1 MDRVCL
7 QARSKFFFLMEE
19 RSSNHTELMTRRIRR
34 ILLVCNNYD
43 NYSLEEDGHIE
54 AQIAEDYSALNLSNP
69 PDILR
74 VETTIEALD
83 TAHRGENFDLVITMY
98 NVGEIDVFD
107 FSQKMKEIAPDTP
120 IVLLATFSRE
130 IYRRVQDR
138 TNSAIDWFFCWNNS
152 TDLIIAIIKLLEDRM
167 NAEHDIQEE
176 GVRAILLIE
185 DSVRYY
191 STYLPVL
198 YKLVLRQNSDAIH
211 DTLNEKQQ
219 ILRKRSR
226 PKILMA
232 TCYDDA
238 VELYERYKQNILGV
252 ISDIG
257 FVIHR
262 DDPPEGEKLDA
273 GIDLCNHIHKD
284 NPTMPILMQSSQE
297 SMRDVARQLGV
308 GFVVKTSK
316 TLTHDLS
323 EYIGREF
330 GFGDFVVTDPV
341 TGEEVLRA
349 RDLYGFEK
357 IVKNIS
363 DDDFKRLSAKNY
375 ISRWLFARGLF
386 SLGRQLRPLTIRDDS
401 DLPEIRRINQRII
414 HDFRINQGVGVVAR
428 FNPETYNDTIRFARL
443 GDGSLGGKARGLAF
457 LNHVLVKYDMYDK
470 YEDVR
475 ITVPR
480 TLVITTD
487 YFDRFIID
495 NGLQYVINSDITD
508 SEILSEF
515 VASTLPRDLTDALR
529 VFIHNIR
536 KPLAVRSSSKLED
549 SYYQPFAGVYS
560 TYMIPRT
567 DNEDQQLRL
576 LSKAIKSVYASIFYS
591 SSRSYITATANVI
604 SEEKMAIILQ
614 EICGSED
621 NGYYFPTLSGVARS
635 VNFYPIGHEK
645 AEDGIVKVAMG
656 LGKAVV
662 DGDQVL
668 RFSPKYPRHVLQTST
683 VEQIMT
689 ETQKSM
695 FALNLKPETFKTS
708 IDDAVNLERIDVADC
723 EKFRNLKHVVST
735 WDLENQRMVD
745 SAYPQG
751 PRFITF
757 AQMLKYKTFPL
768 AEIVDELLDI
778 ARREMKCGVEI
789 EFAADLDRG
798 GDPNKLPKFNVLQI
812 RPISV
817 DSRNVDV
824 DWTEIDTDGAIISSE
839 SALGTGWIKGVHD
852 VVYLKR
858 ETFDTS
864 RTPEMARQLR
874 DLNNRMRAEGLSY
887 VLIGYG
893 RWGSSIPSLGVPV
906 QWSDISETK
915 AIVECSL
922 ENFRVDPS
930 QGTHFFQNLTSFN
943 TGYINVDPYSARG
956 DVMDFERLDSQP
968 AVEETEFLRHVRFAD
983 ELLICIDGR
992 TSRAIVK

>member
-1 MDRVCL
+1 MDNNVT
-7 QARSKFFFLMEE
+7 Q
-19 RSSNHTELMTRRIRR
+19 NTELMARRIRR

-43 NYSLEEDGHIE
+43 SFSLEEDGHIE
-54 AQIAEDYSALNLSNP
+54 TQIAQDYAELNLSNP
-69 PDILR
+69 PIIQR
-74 VETTIEALD
+74 VETTAEALEK
-83 TAHRGENFDLVITMY
+83 AQNGEEFDLILTMY

-107 FSQKMKEIAPDTP
+107 FSKRMKAISPDTP

-130 IYRRVQDR
+130 IYNRIQDHD
-138 TNSAIDWFFCWNNS
+138 NSAIDWFFCWNNS
-152 TDLIIAIIKLLEDRM
+152 TDLMIAIIKLLEDRM
-167 NAEHDIQEE
+167 NAEHDIVEE

-198 YKLVLRQNSDAIH
+198 YKLVLQQNIESIR

-219 ILRKRSR
+219 TLRKRSR

-232 TCYDDA
+232 TCYDEA

-257 FVIHR
+257 FVVHK
-262 DDPPEGEKLDA
+262 DDAPEKEKLDA
-273 GIDLCNHIHKD
+273 GIDLCHHIHGD

-297 SMRDVARQLGV
+297 SMREIARQLGC

-316 TLTHDLS
+316 TLTHELS

-330 GFGDFVVTDPV
+330 GFGDFVVTDPQS
-341 TGEEVLRA
+341 GEELLRA
-349 RDLYGFEK
+349 SDLYGFEK
-357 IVKNIS
+357 IIKNIS
-363 DDDFKRLSAKNY
+363 DSDFRRLSDKNY

-386 SLGRQLRPLTIRDDS
+386 ALGKQLRPLTIHDDS
-401 DLPEIRRINQRII
+401 DLPEIRRMNLEMI
-414 HDFRINQGVGVVAR
+414 HDFRINQGVGVVAK
-428 FNPETYNDTIRFARL
+428 FSPDTYNDTIRFARL
-443 GDGSLGGKARGLAF
+443 GNGSLGGKGRGLAF
-457 LNHVLVKYDMYDK
+457 LNHILVKYDMYDK

-508 SEILSEF
+508 AEILSEF

-529 VFIHNIR
+529 VFIRNVR

-560 TYMIPRT
+560 TYMIPHT
-567 DNEDQQLRL
+567 ENDDQELRL
-576 LSKAIKSVYASIFYS
+576 LSKAIKSVYASIFFS
-591 SSRSYITATANVI
+591 SSRGYIQATANVI

-621 NGYYFPTLSGVARS
+621 KGYFFPTFSGVARS
-635 VNFYPIGHEK
+635 VNFYPIGHEE
-645 AEDGIVKVAMG
+645 ADDGIVKVAFG

-668 RFSPKYPRHVLQTST
+668 RFSPKYPKHVLQTST
-683 VEQIMT
+683 VEQVMT
-689 ETQKSM
+689 ETQKYM
-695 FALNLKPETFKTS
+695 FALNLQPETFKTS
-708 IDDAVNLERIDVADC
+708 VNDSINLERIDVAGC
-723 EKFRNLKHVVST
+723 EKFRNLKYVAST
-735 WDLENQRMVD
+735 WDKENMRLVD
-745 SAYPQG
+745 STYPEG

-757 AQMLKYKTFPL
+757 SQMLKYKTFPL
-768 AEIVDELLDI
+768 PEIITELLDI
-778 ARREMKCGVEI
+778 AQREMKCGVEI

-798 GDPNKLPKFNVLQI
+798 GKPKLPKFNVLQI

-824 DWTEIDTDGAIISSE
+824 DWEEIDTTGSIIESD
-839 SALGTGWIKGVHD
+839 SALGTGWIKGVSD
-852 VVYLKR
+852 VIYLKQS
-858 ETFDTS
+858 TFDTQK
-864 RTPEMARQLR
+864 TTQMASELKEI
-874 DLNNRMRAEGLSY
+874 NNRMLGTDTGY
-887 VLIGYG
+887 VLIGFG

-906 QWSDISETK
+906 QWSDISEAK
-915 AIVECSL
+915 VIVESSL
-922 ENFRVDPS
+922 EDFRVDPS

-943 TGYINVDPYSARG
+943 AGYINVDPYGKHSH
-956 DVMDFERLDSQP
+956 VMDFSVLDSLP
-968 AVEETEFLRHVRFAD
+968 AVEETEFIRHVRLD
-983 ELLICIDGR
+983 RELEICIDGR
-992 TSRAIVK
+992 NSKAMIK

>member
-1 MDRVCL
+1 
-7 QARSKFFFLMEE
+7 MEE
-19 RSSNHTELMTRRIRR
+19 NERHNVELMSHRIRR

-43 NYSLEEDGHIE
+43 SYTLEEDGHIE
-54 AQIAEDYSALNLSNP
+54 AQIAEDYAALNLSNP
-69 PDILR
+69 PEIVR
-74 VETTIEALD
+74 VETTFEALEKV
-83 TAHRGENFDLVITMY
+83 RGGERFDLVITMY
-98 NVGEIDVFD
+98 NMGEVSVFD
-107 FSQKMKEIAPDTP
+107 FASQFKSIAPDTP
-120 IVLLATFSRE
+120 IVLLASFSRE
-130 IYRRVQDR
+130 IYRRIQDHD
-138 TNSAIDWFFCWNNS
+138 TSAIDWFFCWNNS

-167 NAEHDIQEE
+167 NAEHDILEE

-191 STYLPVL
+191 SSYLPTL
-198 YKLVLRQNSDAIH
+198 YRLVLRQNSDAIS

-219 ILRKRSR
+219 TMRKRSR

-232 TCYDDA
+232 SCYDDA

-257 FVIHR
+257 FVVHR
-262 DDPPEGEKLDA
+262 DDAPEKEKLDA
-273 GIDLCNHIHKD
+273 GIDLCHHIRKD

-297 SMRDVARQLGV
+297 SMREVARELGV
-308 GFVVKTSK
+308 GFVLKTSK

-330 GFGDFVVTDPV
+330 GFGDFVVTDPN
-341 TGEEVLRA
+341 TGEELLRA
-349 RDLYGFEK
+349 KDLYGFEK
-357 IVKNIS
+357 IIKEIS
-363 DDDFKRLSAKNY
+363 DSDFRRLSDKNY

-386 SLGRQLRPLTIRDDS
+386 SLGKQLRPLTIRDAS
-401 DLPEIRRINQRII
+401 DLPEIRRLNLSLI
-414 HDFRINQGVGVVAR
+414 HDFRIMQGVGVVAK
-428 FNPETYNDTIRFARL
+428 FNPATYNDTIRFSRL
-443 GDGSLGGKARGLAF
+443 GSGSLGGKGRGLAF

-480 TLVITTD
+480 TLVITTE

-495 NGLQYVINSDITD
+495 NGLQYVINSDISD

-515 VASTLPRDLTDALR
+515 VASTLPQDLTDALK
-529 VFIHNIR
+529 VFIHKVR

-567 DNEDQQLRL
+567 ENEDQQLRL
-576 LSKAIKSVYASIFYS
+576 LSKAIKSVYASIFYA
-591 SSRSYITATANVI
+591 SSRSYITATANMI

-614 EICGSED
+614 EICGSSD
-621 NGYYFPTLSGVARS
+621 QGYFFPTLSGVARS

-645 AEDGIVKVAMG
+645 AEEGIVKVAFG

-662 DGDQVL
+662 DGDLVL
-668 RFSPKYPRHVLQTST
+668 RFSPKYPKHVLQTST
-683 VEQIMT
+683 IEQVMT
-689 ETQKSM
+689 ETQKQM
-695 FALNLKPETFKTS
+695 FALNLNPEKFKTS
-708 IDDAVNLERIDVADC
+708 IDDAVNLEHLDISDC
-723 EKFRNLKHVVST
+723 EKFRNLKYVVST

-745 SAYPQG
+745 SAYPTG
-751 PRFITF
+751 PRYVTF

-768 AEIVDELLDI
+768 AEIVQDLLDI
-778 ARREMKCGVEI
+778 AAREMKCGVEI

-798 GDPNKLPKFNVLQI
+798 GDPDKLPKFQVLQI

-824 DWTEIDTDGAIISSE
+824 DWDEIDTGGAMLKSE

-852 VVYLKR
+852 VIYLKKDA
-858 ETFDTS
+858 FDTQKTTAMG
-864 RTPEMARQLR
+864 RELTAI
-874 DLNNRMRAEGLSY
+874 NTRMRTEGKNY
-887 VLIGYG
+887 VLIGFG

-906 QWSDISETK
+906 QWSNISEAK
-915 AIVECSL
+915 VIVECSL
-922 ENFRVDPS
+922 EDFRVDPS

-943 TGYINVDPYSARG
+943 AGYINVDPYG
-956 DVMDFERLDSQP
+956 NKDDVMDFTELDKLP
-968 AVEETEFLRHVRFAD
+968 AVEETEFIRHVRFD
-983 ELLICIDGR
+983 RELEICIDGR
-992 TSRAIVK
+992 NSKAFIK

>member
-1 MDRVCL
+1 M
-7 QARSKFFFLMEE
+7 FLMMEE
-19 RSSNHTELMTRRIRR
+19 NERRNVELMSRRIRR

-43 NYSLEEDGHIE
+43 SYSLEEDGHIE
-54 AQIAEDYSALNLSNP
+54 AQIAEDYASLNLSNP
-69 PDILR
+69 PEIVR
-74 VETTIEALD
+74 VETTVEALQMVRD
-83 TAHRGENFDLVITMY
+83 GERFDLVITMY
-98 NVGEIDVFD
+98 NVGEVSVFD
-107 FSQKMKEIAPDTP
+107 FSCQMKSIVPDTP
-120 IVLLATFSRE
+120 IVLLASFSRE
-130 IYRRVQDR
+130 IYRRIQDHD
-138 TNSAIDWFFCWNNS
+138 TSAIDWFFCWNNS
-152 TDLIIAIIKLLEDRM
+152 TDLIIAIIKLFEDRM
-167 NAEHDIQEE
+167 NAEHDILEE

-191 STYLPVL
+191 SSYLPAL
-198 YKLVLRQNSDAIH
+198 YKLVLRQNSDAIS

-219 ILRKRSR
+219 TIRKRSR

-232 TCYDDA
+232 SCYDDA

-262 DDPPEGEKLDA
+262 DDPPEKEKLDA
-273 GIDLCNHIHKD
+273 GLDLCHHIRKD

-297 SMRDVARQLGV
+297 SMRKVAQELGV

-330 GFGDFVVTDPV
+330 GFGDFVVTDPQ
-341 TGEEVLRA
+341 TGEELFRA
-349 RDLYGFEK
+349 KDLYGFEK
-357 IVKNIS
+357 IIKEIS
-363 DDDFKRLSAKNY
+363 DSDFRRLSDKNY

-386 SLGRQLRPLTIRDDS
+386 TLGKQLRPLTIRDDS
-401 DLPEIRRINQRII
+401 DLPEIRRLNLSII
-414 HDFRINQGVGVVAR
+414 HDFRIMQGVGVVAK
-428 FNPETYNDTIRFARL
+428 FNPATYNDTIRFSRL
-443 GDGSLGGKARGLAF
+443 GSGSLGGKARGLAF

-480 TLVITTD
+480 TLVITTE

-495 NGLQYVINSDITD
+495 NGLQYVINSDISD
-508 SEILSEF
+508 AEILSEF
-515 VASTLPRDLTDALR
+515 VASTLPQELTDALK
-529 VFIHNIR
+529 VFIHKVR

-576 LSKAIKSVYASIFYS
+576 LSKAIKSVYASIFYA
-591 SSRSYITATANVI
+591 SSRSYIAATANMI

-614 EICGSED
+614 EICGSSD
-621 NGYYFPTLSGVARS
+621 QGYFFPTLSGVARS

-645 AEDGIVKVAMG
+645 AEDGIVKVAFG

-662 DGDQVL
+662 DGDLVL
-668 RFSPKYPRHVLQTST
+668 RFSPKYPKHVLQTST
-683 VEQIMT
+683 IEQVMT
-689 ETQKSM
+689 ETQKQM
-695 FALNLKPETFKTS
+695 FALNLNPEKFKTS
-708 IDDAVNLERIDVADC
+708 IDDAVNLEHLDISDC
-723 EKFRNLKHVVST
+723 EKFRNLKYVVST
-735 WDLENQRMVD
+735 FDLENQRMVD
-745 SAYPQG
+745 SAYPTG
-751 PRFITF
+751 PRFVTF

-768 AEIVDELLDI
+768 AEIVQDLLDI
-778 ARREMKCGVEI
+778 AAREMKCGVEI

-798 GDPNKLPKFNVLQI
+798 GDPDKLPKFQVLQI

-824 DWTEIDTDGAIISSE
+824 DWDEIDTSGSMLKSD
-839 SALGTGWIKGVHD
+839 SALGTGWIKGVYD
-852 VVYLKR
+852 VIYLKKDA
-858 ETFDTS
+858 FDTQKTTAMG
-864 RTPEMARQLR
+864 RELTAI
-874 DLNNRMRAEGLSY
+874 NTRMRSEGKNY
-887 VLIGYG
+887 VLIGFG

-906 QWSDISETK
+906 QWSNISEAK
-915 AIVECSL
+915 VIVECSL
-922 ENFRVDPS
+922 EDFRVDPS

-943 TGYINVDPYSARG
+943 AGYINVDPYG
-956 DVMDFERLDSQP
+956 IKDDVMDFTELDKLP
-968 AVEETEFLRHVRFAD
+968 AVEETEYIRHVRFD
-983 ELLICIDGR
+983 RELEICIDGR
-992 TSRAIVK
+992 NSKAFIK

>member
-1 MDRVCL
+1 
-7 QARSKFFFLMEE
+7 MEE
-19 RSSNHTELMTRRIRR
+19 NERRNVELMSRRIRR

-43 NYSLEEDGHIE
+43 SYSLEEDGHIE
-54 AQIAEDYSALNLSNP
+54 AQIAEDYASLNLSNP
-69 PDILR
+69 PEIVR
-74 VETTIEALD
+74 VETTVEALQMVRD
-83 TAHRGENFDLVITMY
+83 GERFDLVITMY
-98 NVGEIDVFD
+98 NVGEVSVFD
-107 FSQKMKEIAPDTP
+107 FSCQMKSIVPDTP
-120 IVLLATFSRE
+120 IVLLASFSRE
-130 IYRRVQDR
+130 IYRRIQDHD
-138 TNSAIDWFFCWNNS
+138 TSAIDWFFCWNNS

-167 NAEHDIQEE
+167 NAEHDILEE

-191 STYLPVL
+191 SSYLPAL
-198 YKLVLRQNSDAIH
+198 YKLVLRQNSDAIS

-219 ILRKRSR
+219 TIRKRSR

-232 TCYDDA
+232 SCYDDA

-262 DDPPEGEKLDA
+262 DDPPEKEKLDA
-273 GIDLCNHIHKD
+273 GLDLCHHIRKD

-297 SMRDVARQLGV
+297 SMRKVAQELGV

-330 GFGDFVVTDPV
+330 GFGDFVVTDPQ
-341 TGEEVLRA
+341 TGEELFRA
-349 RDLYGFEK
+349 KDLYGFEK
-357 IVKNIS
+357 IIKEIS
-363 DDDFKRLSAKNY
+363 DSDFRRLSDKNY

-386 SLGRQLRPLTIRDDS
+386 TLGKQLRPLTIRDDS
-401 DLPEIRRINQRII
+401 DLPEIRRLNLSII
-414 HDFRINQGVGVVAR
+414 HDFRIMQGVGVVAK
-428 FNPETYNDTIRFARL
+428 FNPATYNDTIRFSRL
-443 GDGSLGGKARGLAF
+443 GSGSLGGKARGLAF

-480 TLVITTD
+480 TLVITTE

-495 NGLQYVINSDITD
+495 NGLQYVINSDISD
-508 SEILSEF
+508 AEILSEF
-515 VASTLPRDLTDALR
+515 VASTLPQELTDALK
-529 VFIHNIR
+529 VFIHKVR

-576 LSKAIKSVYASIFYS
+576 LSKAIKSVYASIFYA
-591 SSRSYITATANVI
+591 SSRSYIAATANMI

-614 EICGSED
+614 EICGSSD
-621 NGYYFPTLSGVARS
+621 QGYFFPTLSGVARS

-645 AEDGIVKVAMG
+645 AEDGIVKVAFG

-662 DGDQVL
+662 DGDLVL
-668 RFSPKYPRHVLQTST
+668 RFSPKYPKHVLQTST
-683 VEQIMT
+683 IEQVMT
-689 ETQKSM
+689 ETQKQM
-695 FALNLKPETFKTS
+695 FALNLNPEKFKTS
-708 IDDAVNLERIDVADC
+708 IDDAVNLEHLDISDC
-723 EKFRNLKHVVST
+723 EKFRNLKYVVST

-745 SAYPQG
+745 SAYPKG
-751 PRFITF
+751 PRFVTF

-768 AEIVDELLDI
+768 AEIVQDLLDI
-778 ARREMKCGVEI
+778 AAREMKCGVEI

-798 GDPNKLPKFNVLQI
+798 GDPDKLPKFQVLQI

-824 DWTEIDTDGAIISSE
+824 DWDEIDTSGAMLKSD

-852 VVYLKR
+852 VIYLKKDA
-858 ETFDTS
+858 FDTQKTTAMG
-864 RTPEMARQLR
+864 RELTAI
-874 DLNNRMRAEGLSY
+874 NTRMRSEGKNY
-887 VLIGYG
+887 VLIGFG

-906 QWSDISETK
+906 QWSNISEAK
-915 AIVECSL
+915 VIVECSL
-922 ENFRVDPS
+922 EDFRVDPS

-943 TGYINVDPYSARG
+943 AGYINVDPYGIKG
-956 DVMDFERLDSQP
+956 DVMDFSELDKQP
-968 AVEETEFLRHVRFAD
+968 AVEETEYLRHVRFD
-983 ELLICIDGR
+983 RELEICIDGR
-992 TSRAIVK
+992 NSKAFIK